1 LKILSRSK
9 QEGTSKSQ
17 TQVEIYIEF
26 DKELSMNEAISKKE
40 VKISIAQKGVE
51 FTDYR
56 DMLMKVVDKKKLV
69 ISFTLNSKLEDATM
83 TI

>member
-1 LKILSRSK
+1 MKILSRSK

-26 DKELSMNEAISKKE
+26 DQELSMSEAISKNE

-83 TI
+83 II